1 MLKTPAKNPLVLPSH
16 ALAVA
21 IGIEWDA
28 QTDRRLGIQ
37 PVNMPLMSLA
47 STAIDQVQFDSETT
61 IRTCMKYLPTDTALF
76 MTSDSDRLLLAKQ
89 KKMFTPLVEWYQHQL
104 DVSLPFTSSLASKI
118 DHPLDTTLKLERLI
132 RKMVRLKATR

>member
-47 STAIDQVQFDSETT
+47 CTAIDQVQFDSETT

-76 MTSDSDRLLLAKQ
+76 MTSESDRLLLEKQ
-89 KKMFTPLVEWYQHQL
+89 KRLFIPLVEWYRQQL
-104 DVSLPFTSSLASKI
+104 GVALPFTSSLANKI
-118 DHPLDTTLKLERLI
+118 HHPSETMIKFEGLI
-132 RKMVRLKATR
+132 RKMVRFKIP